1 MADMLE
7 AFVQKVMDKRIKKKY
22 PHIQHPSAV
31 YANVS
36 QVKKKDN
43 IYICTLRILD
53 KNLNT
58 DNSFPEIPGVKTH
71 IEVKKNDRVVVL
83 LLYAG
88 TRAFIAGRDLL

>member
-7 AFVQKVMDKRIKKKY
+7 SFVQKVMDKRIKNKY

-31 YANVS
+31 YAKVS
-36 QVKKKDN
+36 QVKKKND

-53 KNLNT
+53 KNMNT
-58 DNSFPEIPGVKTH
+58 DNDFPEIPQVKTE
-71 IEVKKNDRVVVL
+71 IEVKKDDTVVVV

-88 TRAFIAGRDLL
+88 TRAFIVGRDLS